1 MTDPQQIQA
10 PQFSNSEII
19 RRAEKL
25 TKQFAKSIE
34 PEIALLFTSFDA
46 IYAEIIYP
54 EFEIELRENYD
65 LGFDE
70 DGVKILGE
78 YDWYENVAY
87 IDQVINEESGDPR
100 RSFTLWHEV
109 GGHGVLQ
116 GDWLRKEHSRVAK
129 NSRLVTTETSI
140 TGQTIDVLER
150 QANLFAANAGIPL
163 WLLEHRMREVFRP
176 TRPFRFIGPSRYCL
190 EVNGR
195 CRYGDVKT
203 FDDMCRFIAY
213 YIKPSFGGMSTESIG
228 YQVAKTYLVR
238 DESST
243 KRSSTRLRRTQRRRQ
258 PQVVGAFTDVA
269 QAMSGSF

>member
-78 YDWYENVAY
+78 YDWYENVCLLY
-87 IDQVINEESGDPR
+87 TSPSPR
-100 RSFTLWHEV
+100 
-109 GGHGVLQ
+109 
-116 GDWLRKEHSRVAK
+116 D
-129 NSRLVTTETSI
+129 
-140 TGQTIDVLER
+140 
-150 QANLFAANAGIPL
+150 
-163 WLLEHRMREVFRP
+163 
-176 TRPFRFIGPSRYCL
+176 
-190 EVNGR
+190 
-195 CRYGDVKT
+195 
-203 FDDMCRFIAY
+203 
-213 YIKPSFGGMSTESIG
+213 
-228 YQVAKTYLVR
+228 
-238 DESST
+238 
-243 KRSSTRLRRTQRRRQ
+243 
-258 PQVVGAFTDVA
+258 
-269 QAMSGSF
+269 